1 MAVPYLATEEHRS
14 IYYEHHAGE
23 GRPVLLAHGWGM
35 SGRIWDGV
43 VAALVENGNEIV
55 VFDHRCCG
63 RSDKDFREVS
73 VAATGEDIVK
83 LVEHLG
89 LEEPGAEWVVARRRG
104 VRPCRRQARRQGRR
118 AVWTCG
124 ATPRFIEAPDW
135 PYAQTAEAAE
145 GTLAALR
152 DARVDTLWD
161 VSEAVRTVDVGE
173 HVTRWMWD
181 MFLQTSPRADEALRS
196 LGEVEQRDAMRELTL
211 PVLLLA
217 GRQDV
222 FTWYDSIEASLELLQ
237 NGPLSRVRRLRA
249 RAVPRGLP
257 ALQAGVPRVRQRSV
271 TSALPRATSRYSLSA
286 SGFASAPWR

>member
-43 VAALVENGNEIV
+43 LAALVENGNEIV

-89 LEEPGAEWVVARRRG
+89 LENLVLNGWSLGGAASVHAVGKLGDKVARL
-104 VRPCRRQARRQGRR
+104 VS
-118 AVWTCG
+118 TCG

-135 PYAQTAEAAE
+135 PC
-145 GTLAALR
+145 
-152 DARVDTLWD
+152 
-161 VSEAVRTVDVGE
+161 
-173 HVTRWMWD
+173 
-181 MFLQTSPRADEALRS
+181 
-196 LGEVEQRDAMRELTL
+196 
-211 PVLLLA
+211 
-217 GRQDV
+217 
-222 FTWYDSIEASLELLQ
+222 
-237 NGPLSRVRRLRA
+237 
-249 RAVPRGLP
+249 
-257 ALQAGVPRVRQRSV
+257 
-271 TSALPRATSRYSLSA
+271 SA
-286 SGFASAPWR
+286 S